1 MTSERIYSFLG
12 LAKKAGRLFSGED
25 TCEKLVKS
33 KKARLTIIA
42 DDSSSNTSKKFI
54 DKCNAYEVP
63 LIKFGT
69 KELLGRYTGKEIRAV
84 LVITD
89 EGFARRIIEMV
100 DEYSIS
106 GGDLNG

>member
-12 LAKKAGRLFSGED
+12 LAKKAGKLFSGED

-33 KKARLTIIA
+33 QKARLTIIA
-42 DDSSSNTSKKFI
+42 NDSSPNTSKKFT
-54 DKCNAYEVP
+54 DKCNAYGVP
-63 LIKFGT
+63 LKIFGT

-89 EGFARRIIEMV
+89 VGFAKRITEMV
-100 DEYSIS
+100 DEFSIS